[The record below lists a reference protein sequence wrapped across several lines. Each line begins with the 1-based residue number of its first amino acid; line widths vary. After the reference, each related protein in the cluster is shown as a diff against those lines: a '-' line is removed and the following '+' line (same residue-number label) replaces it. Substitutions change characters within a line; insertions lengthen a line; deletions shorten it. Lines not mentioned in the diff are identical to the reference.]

1 MSIRRRVDDAL
12 ALHQLGRFD
21 GALLSALVAA
31 AATAR
36 RETPDRRV
44 SDRECF
50 ETFFAKSTACQ
61 RILSVEYRDE
71 LHSIPHIFYKWLR
84 YELVHEGTVPL
95 DIEFVGDPKDRV
107 LSLRAG
113 GAPLEVLQL
122 SHGWLFEVLHL
133 VQTSLANRGEF

>member
-36 RETPDRRV
+36 RETPDRNVR
-44 SDRECF
+44 DRECF
-50 ETFFAKSTACQ
+50 ERFLGKSAACQ
-61 RILSVEYRDE
+61 RIFNVEYRGA

-84 YELVHEGTVPL
+84 CELVHEGAVPI
-95 DIEFVGDPKDRV
+95 DIEFLGDPNDGV

-113 GAPLEVLQL
+113 GAPQEVLQL
-122 SHGWLFEVLHL
+122 SHGWLF
-133 VQTSLANRGEF
+133 R